1 MCFHVYSWFVNLQSR
16 VGPVEWLKPYT
27 DETIVELG
35 KKGIRSLLA
44 VPIRLVLLTFSG
56 DALMSVIF
64 FNGLQWPLTNPQ

>member
-1 MCFHVYSWFVNLQSR
+1 MCFHVYSWCVNLQSR

-56 DALMSVIF
+56 DALMSIIF
-64 FNGLQWPLTNPQ
+64 F